1 MAESPAARGA
11 AIRRFGRGATT
22 AGLAL
27 GLLCVLLPL
36 NVVLDPKRFGGGS
49 IGTTLGLTAPLV
61 LGAIASTPPMLSG
74 GGAIDLSVGPFMG
87 LVNALLVQE
96 AIVGWHETSAG
107 VILPLMLA
115 LGLGSGLLNGVLAAV
130 LRLQPIVAT
139 LGTYLVYSG
148 LTLWIV
154 PTPGG
159 SVPGWIAALAGSY
172 SVVPIVACLAAWA
185 AIARTPFYE
194 QLMAAGGDQRAAYAS
209 GVRVPLVRIV
219 AYVVGGLVAAVG
231 GLSLTALLGSTDP
244 SVGPTYTLTA
254 IAAAALGGVSLAGG
268 RGGVVGAL
276 VGALDI
282 FLIQNILTHFN
293 ASSFVLQVAYG
304 AILVCAVVLNAG
316 VGRLLALRR
325 RARHAV
331 V

>member
-1 MAESPAARGA
+1 MAEAPALRAVLL
-11 AIRRFGRGATT
+11 RRLGRGTTT
-22 AGLAL
+22 AGLAVA
-27 GLLCVLLPL
+27 LLCVLLPL
-36 NVVLDPKRFGGGS
+36 NVVLDPKRFGGNA

-61 LGAIASTPPMLSG
+61 LGAIASVPPLLSG

-87 LVNALLVQE
+87 LVNGLLVQE
-96 AIVGWHETSAG
+96 AIVGWHAISPA
-107 VILPLMLA
+107 VILPLTLA
-115 LGLGSGLLNGVLAAV
+115 LGLGSGLLNGVLASV

-159 SVPGWIAALAGSY
+159 SVPPWIAALAGSY
-172 SVVPIVACLAAWA
+172 SLVPILACLAAWA
-185 AIARTPFYE
+185 ALARTPFYE
-194 QLMAAGGDQRAAYAS
+194 QLMASGGDQRAAYAS
-209 GVRVPLVRIV
+209 GVPVPHVRIG
-219 AYVVGGLVAAVG
+219 AYVVGGLVAAIG

-268 RGGVVGAL
+268 RGGVAGAL

-316 VGRLLALRR
+316 VARLLALRR
-325 RARHAV
+325 RARHAAL
-331 V
+331 